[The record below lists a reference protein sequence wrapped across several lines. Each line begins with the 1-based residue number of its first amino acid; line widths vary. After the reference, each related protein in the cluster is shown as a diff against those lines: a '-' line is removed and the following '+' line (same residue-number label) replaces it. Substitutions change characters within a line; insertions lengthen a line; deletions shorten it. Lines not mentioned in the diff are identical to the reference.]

1 MACALLHKVDPDIIR
16 DKVGLMAKTMDVTQL
31 PSEVPAALIDREEA
45 IIIAEQAGREVGV
58 LMPIRRWH

>member
-1 MACALLHKVDPDIIR
+1 
-16 DKVGLMAKTMDVTQL
+16 MAKTMDVTQL